1 MTTVKNDAISFCP
14 RCGIPIGVITHDG
27 WEGCAQALILGNKR
41 QTQAAENLAFEVST
55 RLFGILE
62 GLAHD
67 PDVAGVRFHSHNHDT
82 GEKLELPGQIVIGVM
97 TAIFREYQKM
107 GDWTPLADSKKET
120 RDMGSHAYD
129 LMMVLKNIVEDNE
142 TLVLSRPLR
151 DRADAAIEEAMQHGV
166 HLHGHGR
173 S

>member
-1 MTTVKNDAISFCP
+1 MVKNEAPNFCS
-14 RCGIPIGVITHDG
+14 RCGIPTGDEGHPEADDCIG
-27 WEGCAQALILGNKR
+27 ALRLGLKR
-41 QTQAAENLAFEVST
+41 QSQAAENLAFEVST

-67 PDVAGVRFHSHNHDT
+67 PDIAGVRFHTHNHDT
-82 GEKLELPGQIVIGVM
+82 GEKLELPGQIVCGVM
-97 TAIFREYQKM
+97 TALFREYQKM
-107 GDWTPLADSKKET
+107 GNWTPLADSKQET

-151 DRADAAIEEAMQHGV
+151 DRADAAIEAAMQHGV